1 MKKLL
6 LNFALISAAAM
17 ALSPAVEARQLS
29 VEEAVKNAP
38 VRFSGLATRASS
50 DVAFTQKVADLN
62 VAYVMN
68 DPSGKGYVVL
78 AADDVMPPV
87 LGYADNGV
95 IDPDN
100 MPPALTDWL
109 GNYGRLLEYAVAHG
123 LGVRGDT
130 DGDFASVAPLCTT
143 QWNQDQPYND
153 LCPEFDG
160 SRSPSGCT
168 ATAMSQAVNYH
179 KWPATGV
186 GEHTYEF
193 EVDKKKYELT
203 WNFGETNFEWDQM
216 IDNYGHGAGTEEQRN
231 AVAVLLAAVGNAS
244 CMGYGKNSSGAW
256 TYNALYGVVKY
267 MNFDKSALHLSRNY
281 FGHDEWVEMIYREV
295 EARRPVV
302 YSGYNDGG
310 GHAFVI
316 DGYSQNGFF
325 HLNWGWGGS
334 SDGYFLLTGLDP
346 SSQGI
351 GGSAAGYNAGQD
363 ACFNLMPARED
374 TQFTARLLG
383 EGTLVTEKTTTK
395 RNERIQFKSN
405 GGAFYYSCINDM
417 KVTLGVVVTPV
428 GGGESK
434 FIEGTS
440 FDFKSHYGSPS
451 MNSIASISVK
461 ANELPA
467 SGEYEARPAFKYN
480 DEVFTIHYRVGQSDY
495 ITLVCDEEK
504 IVSKRTTPERNMSF
518 ENLKMD
524 GLFYA
529 GNKGSFTATITNSG
543 VEYLGNIN
551 LRANNEKGYVAGSMK
566 GNGPWV
572 DLVDGQSL
580 DVEISAEFIS
590 GGEALKPGKYTISIV
605 DDSGKAL
612 EGEPLEIEILEVPTG
627 ELSFS
632 GSWTVNGAFKG
643 SGTKNDPY
651 IVGDEFEVALTIN
664 VTSGLFSDKVNYW
677 GGADGVNGWLSISNP
692 TVNFMVGKGYS
703 QTLTTPVNVSQV
715 PENLVFKMDPYGW
728 HTVDGQN
735 DLGWDVTNKVGGGK
749 YFKRDLSAGVG
760 NVETEQKGIYPNP
773 ASDYTT
779 VVSADEI
786 ICVKIYSIAGTLVL
800 NVNGEGG
807 SSLDVEVSSLSA
819 GHYVVVVET
828 AAGTERHKLIKR

>member
-6 LNFALISAAAM
+6 LNFAIISAAVLAFPP
-17 ALSPAVEARQLS
+17 LVTARQLT
-29 VEEAVKNAP
+29 VDEAVKNAP
-38 VRFSGLATRASS
+38 ARFSGLATRASAE
-50 DVAFTQKVADLN
+50 VAYTQKVADLN

-68 DPSGKGYVVL
+68 DPAGRGYVVL
-78 AADDVMPPV
+78 SADDVMPAV
-87 LGYADNGV
+87 LGYADSGT

-130 DGDFASVAPLCTT
+130 DGDFSPLDPLCTT
-143 QWNQDQPYND
+143 QWNQDSPYND
-153 LCPEFDG
+153 LCPDFDG
-160 SRSPSGCT
+160 GRAPTGCT

-179 KWPATGV
+179 KWPAKGSGV
-186 GEHTYEF
+186 HTYEI
-193 EVDKKKYELT
+193 EIDKKKKELT
-203 WNFGETNFEWDQM
+203 WDFGDTTFEWDLM
-216 IDNYGHGAGTEEQRN
+216 IDNYGGGKGNEEQRN
-231 AVAVLLAAVGNAS
+231 AVAVLMAAVGNAS

-256 TYNALYGVVKY
+256 TYNALYGVVNY

-281 FGHDEWVEMIYREV
+281 FGHDEWVEMIYREI
-295 EARRPVV
+295 EAKRPVV

-310 GHAFVI
+310 GHAFII

-346 SSQGI
+346 ASQGI

-383 EGTLVTEKTTTK
+383 EGTLMTEKTTTK

-417 KVTLGVVVTPV
+417 KVTLGVVVAPA
-428 GGGESK
+428 GGGEAK

-440 FDFKSHYGSPS
+440 FDFKSHYGTPS

-461 ANELPA
+461 ASELPS

-495 ITLVCDEEK
+495 ITLVCDDEK
-504 IVSKRTTPERNMSF
+504 IVSKRTTPERKMTV
-518 ENLKMD
+518 ENLKIND
-524 GLFYA
+524 LFYA
-529 GNKGSFTATITNSG
+529 GNKASFSATVTNSG
-543 VEYLGNIN
+543 AEYLGYLK
-551 LRANNEKGYVAGSMK
+551 LRANNEKGYVAGSMN

-572 DLVDGQSL
+572 DLVDGQSM
-580 DVEISAEFIS
+580 DVEFTADFIS
-590 GGEALKPGKYTISIV
+590 GGDPLKPGKYSVLVV

-627 ELSFS
+627 ELKFS
-632 GSWTVNGAFKG
+632 GSWVAKGAFKG
-643 SGTKNDPY
+643 TGTSSDPY
-651 IVGDEFEVALTIN
+651 IVGDEFDVELTID
-664 VTSGLFSDKVNYW
+664 VTSGLFTDKVNFW
-677 GGADGVNGWLSISNP
+677 GNYDGHEGWLPISCS
-692 TVNFMVGKGYS
+692 TVEFKVGKGYS
-703 QTLTTPVNVSQV
+703 QTLTSHLNVSEV
-715 PENLVFKMDPYGW
+715 PENIKFKMDPYGW

-735 DLGWDVTNKVGGGK
+735 DLGWTVTNNVGGGK
-749 YFKRDLSAGVG
+749 YFKRDPSAGVG
-760 NVETEQKGIYPNP
+760 DVESEQKGIYPNP

-786 ICVKIYSIAGTLVL
+786 RNVKIYSIAGTLVL
-800 NVNGEGG
+800 NVNGDGG

-828 AAGTERHKLIKR
+828 ASGTERHKLIKR